1 MSEKTKLFDD
11 TAEQAILGAI
21 LYSAAD
27 CIDKVRLTGLKEDD
41 FYKQV
46 NRALYHSFLQM
57 ADDGMHIDIKT
68 VMIHLQKVGLADEIT
83 PLFLSQ
89 LLEQAGPSDTYEQ
102 QIQGYARTIKDYSAR
117 RAMQQV
123 ARCLLADSQDMGK
136 AVVAISGS
144 VQERLTA
151 LTTADDGAGWQ
162 RMTDRMIDY
171 LEYFNNRQCGL
182 DTALKTGFVDL
193 DRAIVGLGRGEL
205 VILAARPSMGKTALA
220 LNIMTNVCKQGG
232 KVLFVSEE
240 TPKNKVYDRLISSIG
255 EIDYKLLREG
265 RLGEKGANKVIK
277 LCESLKDFQL
287 DIFDRRVSVAEMK
300 ARAQLTKAKFNGLDL
315 IVVDHIQLT
324 RGDGRY
330 RDRVHEV
337 GEIVHGLKDLATR
350 LDVPVLALSQLSR
363 ASETRED
370 KRPLLSDLRETGDIE
385 QDADIVLGLYR
396 PAYYTRDK
404 TDRRVEL
411 GTLKAKDSELKVIPL
426 VWYGETQ
433 RFKSATTRTE

>member
-1 MSEKTKLFDD
+1 MSEETKLFDD

-68 VMIHLQKVGLADEIT
+68 VMIYLQKIGLASEIT

-102 QIQGYARTIKDYSAR
+102 QIQEYARTIKDYSAR
-117 RAMQQV
+117 REMQQV
-123 ARCLLADSQDMGK
+123 ARYLLADSQDMGK
-136 AVVAISGS
+136 AVVAISGN

-162 RMTDRMIDY
+162 EVRDRMIDY
-171 LEYFNNRQCGL
+171 LEYFNNRQCGI

-193 DRAIVGLGRGEL
+193 DRAIVGLGRGDL

-265 RLGEKGANKVIK
+265 CLGEKKPIRLSSYANISKASSLIFLTGA
-277 LCESLKDFQL
+277 
-287 DIFDRRVSVAEMK
+287 
-300 ARAQLTKAKFNGLDL
+300 
-315 IVVDHIQLT
+315 
-324 RGDGRY
+324 
-330 RDRVHEV
+330 
-337 GEIVHGLKDLATR
+337 
-350 LDVPVLALSQLSR
+350 
-363 ASETRED
+363 
-370 KRPLLSDLRETGDIE
+370 
-385 QDADIVLGLYR
+385 
-396 PAYYTRDK
+396 
-404 TDRRVEL
+404 
-411 GTLKAKDSELKVIPL
+411 
-426 VWYGETQ
+426 
-433 RFKSATTRTE
+433 